1 MKNWIIAL
9 AILIIPMASY
19 YVLDKMNADKTGF
32 EAQASYNKPVVIKF
46 YSSMCL
52 DCKKLETV
60 MKEVM
65 PKYADKVTYQNING
79 QSSDKA
85 SEALV
90 QKYNVNLVP
99 TMVFIKKDGSTYKR
113 TEGCLS
119 RQELESILDGL
130 LKQ

>member
-9 AILIIPMASY
+9 AILIIPMATY
-19 YVLDKMNADKTGF
+19 YVLDKTNSSKAGF

-60 MKEVM
+60 VKEVM
-65 PKYADKVTYQNING
+65 PKYSEKVTYQNVNG
-79 QSSDKA
+79 QASDKA

-90 QKYNVNLVP
+90 SKYNVNLVP
-99 TMVFIKKDGSTYKR
+99 TMVFIKKDGSVYKR
-113 TEGCLS
+113 TEGCLTKP
-119 RQELESILDGL
+119 ELENILDGL
-130 LKQ
+130 TK